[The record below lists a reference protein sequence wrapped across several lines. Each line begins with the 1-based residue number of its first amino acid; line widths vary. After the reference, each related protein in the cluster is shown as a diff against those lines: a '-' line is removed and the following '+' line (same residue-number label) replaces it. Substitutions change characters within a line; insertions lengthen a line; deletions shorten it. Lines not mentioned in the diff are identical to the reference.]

1 MCPIREIL
9 GYLGLPAL
17 APENNTTIPKQSPR
31 RALKAGPGFF
41 EACKL
46 RKFPTRR
53 WEKRPNIR
61 SKTWQ
66 VWDVTVQKN
75 CPRHSKI
82 HTLFVACIYNFH
94 NSISLLN
101 IAELSV
107 VINLL
112 QYYTKALLET
122 RHGNPRLNST
132 ESPLCSMAPRSPC
145 LLRKSKRGLCCHCMP
160 LSNIVKGCTSRFLTY
175 HDIKPAPS
183 QLKPNKQQPGCA
195 QSLWHSSQEWFRL
208 SPNERY
214 QLHLH

>member
-112 QYYTKALLET
+112 QYYTKAPLET
-122 RHGNPRLNST
+122 RHGKKPGSIQLSH
-132 ESPLCSMAPRSPC
+132 LFAVWLHVLHVCSA
-145 LLRKSKRGLCCHCMP
+145 
-160 LSNIVKGCTSRFLTY
+160 
-175 HDIKPAPS
+175 
-183 QLKPNKQQPGCA
+183 
-195 QSLWHSSQEWFRL
+195 
-208 SPNERY
+208 SPNAACVVIVCRCQTLSRGVQVDSWHIMTSN
-214 QLHLH
+214 QLQVSSNPTSSSLDVLSLCDTPHKSGFVYPQMNVRLH

>member
-53 WEKRPNIR
+53 WEKRPSIR

-66 VWDVTVQKN
+66 VWDMTVHKI
-75 CPRHSKI
+75 CPKHSKI
-82 HTLFVACIYNFH
+82 HTLFAACIYNFH

-101 IAELSV
+101 IAELSIQIV
-107 VINLL
+107 RNLL
-112 QYYTKALLET
+112 QFYTKALGDTPWKSPAQFNWVTSLQYGSTFSMSAPQVQT
-122 RHGNPRLNST
+122 RPVLS
-132 ESPLCSMAPRSPC
+132 LYAVV
-145 LLRKSKRGLCCHCMP
+145 KHCQG
-160 LSNIVKGCTSRFLTY
+160 VYK
-175 HDIKPAPS
+175 
-183 QLKPNKQQPGCA
+183 
-195 QSLWHSSQEWFRL
+195 
-208 SPNERY
+208 
-214 QLHLH
+214 